1 MTSAYSKYRE
11 RMTKIADISHAIG
24 VLSWDKE
31 TYLPVKSDRFRS
43 QQIATL
49 SAMSHG
55 EFTSPEFGDIIQ
67 NALAVK
73 RLKAAERRNLTI
85 TLDHYQKAK
94 KFDEAFVIEQSMAI
108 SKAFQLW
115 VQAKKTGDFGLYA
128 PALDD
133 LIRLK
138 IKESKILNFGDHPY
152 DALLDQYEPNST
164 VAQLDKLFV
173 DVRDELLP
181 LIEKIR
187 EAKKPSVKFM
197 HKTYKKDKQWDFGI
211 YLLRVMGYDFD
222 MGRQDIS
229 SHPFTI
235 SFSPEDVRVTTRIDD
250 NDLANM
256 TWSCLHEGGH
266 ALYEQGLNPE
276 EYGLPS
282 GGAISLAIHESQS
295 RLWENHVGR
304 SRDFWQCNY
313 PSLQS
318 KFKKNLKNV
327 SLKDFYKAIN
337 KVEPNLIR
345 TEADELHY
353 HLHVL
358 IRYEI
363 EKEILSGNCDAA
375 TARELW
381 NKKYKDYLGLKVK
394 NDTVGILQDVHWSH
408 GSFGYFPT
416 YSMGSFYAAQF
427 YQQAQKD
434 MPDLNEQI
442 AISNNYPLLQWL
454 RTKIHCHGRSF
465 EAEEL
470 CKKLTGEPLNL
481 KYFIQ
486 YVKEKYGDLYNIDL

>member
-1 MTSAYSKYRE
+1 MA
-11 RMTKIADISHAIG
+11 KIADISHAIG

-31 TYLPVKSDRFRS
+31 TYLPAKSDRFRS

-49 SAMSHG
+49 SALSHG
-55 EFTSPEFGDIIQ
+55 EFTSPEFGDILK

-73 RLKAAERRNLTI
+73 KLKATERRNLTI
-85 TLDHYQKAK
+85 TLDQYEKAR
-94 KFDEAFVIEQSMAI
+94 KFDESFVIEQSMAI

-115 VQAKKTGDFGLYA
+115 VEAKKTGDFGLYA

-133 LIRLK
+133 VIRLK
-138 IKESKILNFGDHPY
+138 IQESKILNFGDHPY
-152 DALLDQYEPNST
+152 DALLDQYEPNCT
-164 VAQLDKLFV
+164 VAQLDKLFI
-173 DVRDELLP
+173 DVREELLP

-187 EAKKPSVKFM
+187 QEKKPSDKFM
-197 HKTYKKDKQWDFGI
+197 REKYKKDKQWDFGV

-222 MGRQDIS
+222 KGRQDIS

-235 SFSPEDVRVTTRIDD
+235 SFSPEDVRVTTRIDEH
-250 NDLANM
+250 DLANM
-256 TWSCLHEGGH
+256 TWSCIHEGGH
-266 ALYEQGLNPE
+266 ALYEQGLDPE

-313 PSLQS
+313 PSLQT
-318 KFKKNLKNV
+318 KFKKNLKDI

-337 KVEPNLIR
+337 RVEPSYIR

-363 EKEILSGNCDAA
+363 EKEIISGNCDAA
-375 TARELW
+375 TARDLW
-381 NKKYKDYLGLKVK
+381 NTKYKDYLGLKIK

-427 YQQAQKD
+427 YQQAQKE

-442 AISNNYPLLQWL
+442 ATSNNYPLLQWL
-454 RTKIHCHGRSF
+454 RTNIHCHGRRY

-486 YVKEKYGDLYNIDL
+486 YVKEKYSDLYSIDL

>member
-1 MTSAYSKYRE
+1 
-11 RMTKIADISHAIG
+11 MTKIADINHAIG

-31 TYLPVKSDRFRS
+31 TYLPAKSDRFRS

-49 SAMSHG
+49 SALSHG

-67 NALAVK
+67 NALAIK
-73 RLKAAERRNLTI
+73 KLKASERRNLTI
-85 TLDHYQKAK
+85 TLDQFQKAK

-108 SKAFQLW
+108 SRAFQLW
-115 VQAKKTGDFGLYA
+115 VQAKKTGDFKLYA

-138 IKESKILNFGDHPY
+138 IKESQILDFGDHPY

-164 VAQLDKLFV
+164 VAQLDKLFI

-187 EAKKPSVKFM
+187 KAKKPSAKFM
-197 HKTYKKDKQWDFGI
+197 HKTYDKDKQWDFGI

-235 SFSPEDVRVTTRIDD
+235 SFSAEDVRVTTRIDEK
-250 NDLANM
+250 DLANM

-266 ALYEQGLNPE
+266 ALYEQGLDPA

-337 KVEPNLIR
+337 RVEPNFIR

-363 EKEILSGNCDAA
+363 EKEIMSGNCDAA

-427 YQQAQKD
+427 YQQAQKEI
-434 MPDLNEQI
+434 PNLTEQI
-442 AISNNYPLLQWL
+442 ATSNNYPLLEWL
-454 RTKIHCHGRSF
+454 RANIHCHGRRF

-470 CKKLTGEPLNL
+470 CKKITGEPLNL

-486 YVKEKYGDLYNIDL
+486 YVKEKYSDLYNIDL